1 MRGQSM
7 VEFAL
12 VFPMAMV
19 LCMGIIAGAYLFFQ
33 SSAVSDGARG
43 GARMASIE
51 TSLQDAT
58 ATGGG
63 KCSSGSGESLL
74 PMPIGSAVS
83 LAAPQ
88 LRINPNQLC
97 KNTAF
102 VATPAHPYELTQAS
116 AGGGYANIIVDVT
129 YDTTQNPVALTAVT
143 VTVSDAVSG
152 LSFPLASTFPMSG
165 QSTDPVF
172 SQ

>member
-1 MRGQSM
+1 M

-12 VFPMAMV
+12 VFPIAMV

-51 TSLQDAT
+51 TSLQDAS

-63 KCSSGSGESLL
+63 KCASGSGESLL
-74 PMPIGSAVS
+74 PMPIGSSVS

-97 KNTAF
+97 RNAAF
-102 VATPAHPYELTQAS
+102 VASPAHPYELTQAS
-116 AGGGYANIIVDVT
+116 AGGGFANIIVDVT
-129 YDTTQNPVALTAVT
+129 YDTTKNPVALSAVT
-143 VTVSDAVSG
+143 VTVSDTVSG
-152 LSFPLASTFPMSG
+152 LSFPLASTFPMTG

-172 SQ
+172 GQ

>member
-1 MRGQSM
+1 M

-12 VFPMAMV
+12 VFPIAMT

-33 SSAVSDGARG
+33 SSALSDGARG

-51 TSLQDAT
+51 TALQDASG
-58 ATGGG
+58 TGGG
-63 KCSSGSGESLL
+63 KCASGFGESLL

-88 LRINPNQLC
+88 LKVNPNQLC

-102 VATPAHPYELTQAS
+102 VGTPAHPYELTQAS
-116 AGGGYANIIVDVT
+116 AGTGFANITVDVT

-143 VTVSDAVSG
+143 VTVSDQISG

-172 SQ
+172 GQ